1 MEIDRNATCEITAD
15 DYINLSVFDLL
26 SRANNGDALAEE
38 TLARIARPVS
48 KMNKYDENQPRDER
62 GRFSSTAGETTEGGT
77 ERTEL
82 RGDVAEHIR
91 LYLAQN
97 KQELQDKGLIP
108 YSLRQNDVNQTSQAA
123 KVMVMRDIAERMN
136 TVPTEDIIAATADLG
151 RARNE
156 SNDPF
161 DYADELELQQA
172 LEDPNKGFLFD
183 GESLTITGAD
193 PFVEDSMRYDTPE
206 EKETCLREYLA
217 ASLVGSWAG
226 TSNDE
231 SPPSLALQEVAE
243 KTFGIENA
251 AGWEHTSEDEVLDL
265 IDQHGDVMEAF
276 LQAQYDATQEFLSTN
291 NTNEITLYRG
301 TQNELINNVES
312 FPMGNDLDLNMRP
325 LSSWSTDKIVAAGF
339 GDRTITATFPAER
352 IFSLPITGLGCLNE
366 EEVVVLGGT
375 IRGNVDR

>member
-15 DYINLSVFDLL
+15 DYVNLSIFDLL
-26 SRANNGDALAEE
+26 SRAKSGDALAQQ
-38 TLARIARPVS
+38 TLARIARPVN

-62 GRFSSTAGETTEGGT
+62 GRFSSTAGITPEGNT

-91 LYLAQN
+91 LYLQMN
-97 KQELQDKGLIP
+97 RSDLMQRGLIP
-108 YSLRQNDVNQTSQAA
+108 YGFSGQNSQAA

-193 PFVEDSMRYDTPE
+193 PLVEDSMRYDSPE

-217 ASLVGSWAG
+217 ACLVSNWAG

-243 KTFGIENA
+243 MTFGIKNA
-251 AGWEHTSEDEVLDL
+251 AGWEHPSEGEVLDL
-265 IDQHGDVMEAF
+265 INQHGDVMDAF
-276 LQAQYDATQEFLSTN
+276 LQAQYDATQEFLSTT

-301 TQNELINNVES
+301 TQNELVNNVES
-312 FPMGNDLDLNMRP
+312 FPMGADLDLNMRP
-325 LSSWSTDKIVAAGF
+325 LSSWSTDRIVASGF

-375 IRGNVDR
+375 IRGNIDR

>member
-1 MEIDRNATCEITAD
+1 MEIDKDATCEITAD
-15 DYINLSVFDLL
+15 DYVNLSVFDLL
-26 SRANNGDALAEE
+26 SRAKSGDALAVQA
-38 TLARIARPVS
+38 LARIARPAN
-48 KMNKYDENQPRDER
+48 KMNKYDEEQPRDER
-62 GRFSSTAGETTEGGT
+62 GRFSSTAGITPEGNT
-77 ERTEL
+77 ERGEL
-82 RGDVAEHIR
+82 RGDVSETVR

-108 YSLRQNDVNQTSQAA
+108 YSLRENDINLTSQAA

-136 TVPTEDIIAATADLG
+136 TVPTEDILAATADLG
-151 RARNE
+151 TARNE
-156 SNDPF
+156 SFDPY

-183 GESLTITGAD
+183 GEALIITSANPD
-193 PFVEDSMRYDTPE
+193 TPNSMRYDSPE

-217 ASLVGSWAG
+217 ASLVRNWAG

-243 KTFGIENA
+243 RTFGIENA
-251 AGWEHTSEDEVLDL
+251 AGWISNSEGEISDL

-276 LQAQYDATQEFLSTN
+276 LQAQYDATQEFLSTT

-301 TQNELINNVES
+301 ITTGMSDRFPIGDNQELS
-312 FPMGNDLDLNMRP
+312 MRP
-325 LSSWSTDKIVAAGF
+325 LSSWSTDRIVASDF

-366 EEVVVLGGT
+366 EEVVVLGGK
-375 IRGNVDR
+375 INGNIDK